1 MKQLLLA
8 LLAFAS
14 SSALF
19 AQTTNVPGVISYQ
32 GRVADAAGAP
42 IGNTAPVNRT
52 VIFRIWDSPSAT
64 APANRLYS
72 EQQNVTIS
80 GGEFSVLVG
89 TGTPVGGE
97 TGNAFSTMSAAV
109 FNGQARFLG
118 VTVDDGDGNPA
129 NDAEASPR
137 QQVVTTPFAF
147 RAQVAEAVAAGGVAS
162 TALAN
167 DAVGSAALAAGAVT
181 GAKLAASSVGTAAL
195 ADTSVTS
202 GKLAA
207 SAVTTTALADGSVTG
222 AKLAAGGIDAT
233 KLADGTV
240 VLAKLAANSVDSTK
254 LVDGSIATVDLAD
267 AAVATAKVADGAITT
282 PKLAAAAVET
292 DKLADGAVSLAKQGA
307 NSVDSSKIVD
317 GSIALADLTT
327 TVREGLP
334 KQRHIYNQAVNPDYV
349 TARTKGRTLVPIDL
363 GDLGNDV
370 DGCVL
375 QYYGWS
381 RTNATPGADSR
392 IGVIRFNLQQPGF
405 ANDANFPNIIWAVGA
420 HHAMNLSNAGSHAFG
435 TVNFR
440 LNPQALGNGTVTIH
454 AIDDWCTFYNFYPGS
469 LRPGEAAPFNQN
481 QEPNASNAN
490 AGGPPVTFNVVSVV
504 TGTNKLTIT
513 VNNPHAIQV
522 GDTLTIAGMT
532 GTPVANGTN
541 LVVTGQPDR
550 TSFEIALNGAT
561 GTYTGGT
568 VTHQPKYNKFRIW
581 AAVHPDVSLRFIVSD
596 R

>member
-1 MKQLLLA
+1 MKKLLLA
-8 LLAFAS
+8 LFAFAS
-14 SSALF
+14 SSSLF
-19 AQTTNVPGVISYQ
+19 AQSTNVPGLISYQ
-32 GRVADAAGAP
+32 GRVADAAGVP
-42 IGNTAPVNRT
+42 IGNTAPVNRI

-64 APANRLYS
+64 VPANRLYS
-72 EQQNVTIS
+72 EQQNVTVS

-89 TGTPVGGE
+89 TGTPVSGE
-97 TGNAFSTMSAAV
+97 TGNAFTTMSAAV

-129 NDAEASPR
+129 NDVEASPR

-162 TALAN
+162 SALAN

-181 GAKLAASSVGTAAL
+181 GAKLAASAVGTAAL

-202 GKLAA
+202 GKLAPG
-207 SAVTTTALADGSVTG
+207 AVTTTALADGSVTG
-222 AKLAAGGIDAT
+222 AKLAVGGIDAT
-233 KLADGTV
+233 KLADGTI
-240 VLAKLAANSVDSTK
+240 VLAKLADDS
-254 LVDGSIATVDLAD
+254 VDGSKLVNGSVAASDLANN
-267 AAVATAKVADGAITT
+267 
-282 PKLAAAAVET
+282 AVET
-292 DKLADGAVSLAKQGA
+292 AKLADGAVTTAKLGEGAVATAKLADGSVTLAKQGA
-307 NSVDSSKIVD
+307 NSVDSTKIVD

-334 KQRHIYNQAVNPDYV
+334 KQRHIYSQAVNPDYV

-363 GDLGNDV
+363 GDLGNDI

-375 QYYGWS
+375 TYYGWHRVTGGS
-381 RTNATPGADSR
+381 DSR
-392 IGVIRFNLQQPGF
+392 IGVIRFSLQQPGF
-405 ANDANFPNIIWAVGA
+405 VTDPNYPNIVWAVAAHQNMNTSNTGTFSAGA
-420 HHAMNLSNAGSHAFG
+420 YNFRVNPQALNNG
-435 TVNFR
+435 TVNFA
-440 LNPQALGNGTVTIH
+440 NV
-454 AIDDWCTFYNFYPGS
+454 DDWCAFYNFYPGS

-513 VNNPHAIQV
+513 VDNPHAIQV
-522 GDTLTIAGMT
+522 GETLTIAGMT
-532 GTPVANGTN
+532 GTPSANTSTAT
-541 LVVTGQPDR
+541 VTAQPDR
-550 TSFEIALNGAT
+550 TSFEIALSGAT
-561 GTYTGGT
+561 GTYSGGT

-581 AAVHPDVSLRFIVSD
+581 AAVSPDVSLRFIVSD

>member
-1 MKQLLLA
+1 MKRTHLLA
-8 LLAFAS
+8 LFALALPVAVS
-14 SSALF
+14 
-19 AQTTNVPGVISYQ
+19 AQTSSVPGLISYQ
-32 GRVADAAGAP
+32 GRVADAAGVP

-52 VIFRIWDSPSAT
+52 VVFRIWDSPSAT

-89 TGTPVGGE
+89 TGTPVAGE
-97 TGNAFSTMSAAV
+97 TGNAFSAMSAAV

-167 DAVGSAALAAGAVT
+167 DAVGSAAIAAGAVT
-181 GAKLAASSVGTAAL
+181 GAKLAASAVGTAAL

-207 SAVTTTALADGSVTG
+207 NAVTTTALADGSVTG

-240 VLAKLAANSVDSTK
+240 ILAKLAAASVDSTK
-254 LVDGSIATVDLAD
+254 LVDGSVATVDLAD
-267 AAVATAKVADGAITT
+267 AAVATAKVADGAITA
-282 PKLAAAAVET
+282 PKLGTGAVET
-292 DKLADGAVSLAKQGA
+292 AKLADGAVSLAKQGA

-334 KQRHIYNQAVNPDYV
+334 KQRHIYNQAVNPAIDP
-349 TARTKGRTLVPIDL
+349 KGRILIPIDL

-370 DGCVL
+370 DGCYL
-375 QYYGWS
+375 RYYGWHKTS
-381 RTNATPGADSR
+381 LGTDARTGD
-392 IGVIRFNLQQPGF
+392 IRFNLQQPGF
-405 ANDANFPNIIWAVGA
+405 VNDPNFPNIIWVVSLHTSAGGGGTNNVGFG
-420 HHAMNLSNAGSHAFG
+420 MNKW
-435 TVNFR
+435 R
-440 LNPQALGNGTVTIH
+440 LNPQALNNGTGEVH
-454 AIDDWCTFYNFYPGS
+454 AMDDWCAFYNFYPGS

-490 AGGPPVTFNVVSVV
+490 AGGYPQVLNVVSAVV
-504 TGTNKLTIT
+504 SGTDRLTIT

-532 GTPVANGTN
+532 GTPAANGAN

-550 TSFEIALNGAT
+550 YSFEIALNGAA
-561 GTYTGGT
+561 GTYSGGT
-568 VTHQPKYNKFRIW
+568 VTYQPKYNKFRIW
-581 AAVHPDVSLRFIVSD
+581 AAVNPGISMRFIVSD